1 MRLSLTKRGEYAVR
15 MALHLA
21 TMPRQRV
28 TAGDL
33 GAACGIPM
41 GNVPTIVNLLS
52 RAGVLDCTPGRGG
65 GCALGRPPGDIS
77 VLEVIEA
84 VEGSLGTVCVLD
96 AQHCGV
102 TGQECALHAAWASGR
117 EAALAA
123 LGDLTLAEACR
134 SGSAGARPTPGG
146 NRPRYTP

>member
-21 TMPRQRV
+21 SASPGRV

-33 GAACGIPM
+33 GTACGIPM

-52 RAGVLDCTPGRGG
+52 RAGVLDCSPGRGG
-65 GCALGRPPGDIS
+65 GCMLSRPAADIP

-84 VEGSLGTVCVLD
+84 VEGPLGETCVLD
-96 AQHCGV
+96 ARRCGV
-102 TGQECALHAAWASGR
+102 AGQECVLHEAWASGR

-123 LGDLTLAEACR
+123 LGNVSLADAAR
-134 SGSAGARPTPGG
+134 DSRAPAAGR
-146 NRPRYTP
+146 RRK